1 MKFIIEPAIKKETA
15 SYIKTRGI
23 WKLEP
28 KTTCLKLI
36 YEEIESLNGSIT
48 IKETE
53 SVLEFKILLAKK
65 KLVLEDLIGRFYQAF
80 KEHINPTLGKL
91 FQNRS
96 SRNYLQI
103 GS

>member
-1 MKFIIEPAIKKETA
+1 MVLILASRKSKLIWSPPNTSIYNLLLNEIHNWASNKKETA

-65 KLVLEDLIGRFYQAF
+65 
-80 KEHINPTLGKL
+80 N
-91 FQNRS
+91 
-96 SRNYLQI
+96 
-103 GS
+103 

>member
-1 MKFIIEPAIKKETA
+1 MVLILASRKSKLIWSPPNTSIYNLLLNEIHNWASNKKETA
-15 SYIKTRGI
+15 SYIKTRG
-23 WKLEP
+23 KLEP

-65 KLVLEDLIGRFYQAF
+65 
-80 KEHINPTLGKL
+80 N
-91 FQNRS
+91 
-96 SRNYLQI
+96 
-103 GS
+103 